1 MLRQI
6 SSSAVLMARQ
16 GMADVATVPALSAL
30 AKNAGNWAHGGHAK
44 IFSIAQVSTLIV
56 LLLALGLIEQ

>member
-6 SSSAVLMARQ
+6 SSSAVLLARQ

-30 AKNAGNWAHGGHAK
+30 AQNAGKWAHGGHAK
-44 IFSIAQVSTLIV
+44 IFSSTQVSILIV
-56 LLLALGLIEQ
+56 FLFALGLIEQ